1 MRTEYGDEVN
11 VCAGVLLIAGAVFA
25 VVLLVARL
33 SGCGVNAGAGT
44 GYGAE
49 ADVAGEVR

>member
-11 VCAGVLLIAGAVFA
+11 VCAGVLLIVGALSAIVLA
-25 VVLLVARL
+25 VMA
-33 SGCGVNAGAGT
+33 GCGVDVGAGT

-49 ADVAGEVR
+49 ADAAGEVR